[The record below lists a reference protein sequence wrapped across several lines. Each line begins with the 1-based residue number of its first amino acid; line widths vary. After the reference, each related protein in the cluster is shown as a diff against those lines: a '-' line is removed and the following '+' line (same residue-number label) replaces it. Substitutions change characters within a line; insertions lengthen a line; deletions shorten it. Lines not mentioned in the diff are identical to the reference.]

1 MTPFREAYV
10 PEVAPERTKSLTLQ
24 EALDGLA
31 RGHRVRRMAWTHD
44 ATWTRDANNN
54 VRPTTPSFLLLI
66 PGISSARPQGKIL
79 HVTCGGTL
87 PTEWLPSYGDLVAN
101 DWLLIPHE
109 SNGQLP

>member
-1 MTPFREAYV
+1 MTPFREPYV
-10 PEVAPERTKSLTLQ
+10 PEVVPERTKSLALQ

-31 RGHRVRRMAWTHD
+31 RGHRVRRMAWT
-44 ATWTRDANNN
+44 RDTNG
-54 VRPTTPSFLLLI
+54 VSLPTTPAFLLLI
-66 PGISSARPQGKIL
+66 PGFVRARPRGKIL

-87 PTEWLPSYGDLVAN
+87 PTEWLPSYDDLAAN